1 MAEATGGVTSAP
13 CPHGRASWAS
23 CPHCLGVNRLPMPE
37 TPVSVWQGE
46 MTLLGVTLHL
56 HVLDDGTR
64 IIEAADMVALLEAME
79 HVGPA
84 DVDEMA
90 AFARWQRGADD

>member
-1 MAEATGGVTSAP
+1 MA
-13 CPHGRASWAS
+13 
-23 CPHCLGVNRLPMPE
+23 E

-64 IIEAADMVALLEAME
+64 IIEAQDMVALLEAMQ
-79 HVGPA
+79 HGGP
-84 DVDEMA
+84 VDEDEIA
-90 AFARWQRGADD
+90 AFARWQRGGSGDG